1 MVEHHLSLMEVAKF
15 TGTLKTVSMPIPLKR
30 YLSLRLN
37 GFEPPPPLKIISWI
51 NILFSLLSLEPRD
64 LSVSQVISVLRYTK
78 LSTEFFSLPRPRKVR
93 RKK

>member
-30 YLSLRLN
+30 YLSLRLT
-37 GFEPPPPLKIISWI
+37 GFEPPPLKIISWI
-51 NILFSLLSLEPRD
+51 NILFSLLSPEPRD